1 MNFFKNVSINK
12 KLVLSFLFLAL
23 VPLVIV
29 GIYSTNILSSTL
41 KSHILKNEQNKV
53 ETKALA
59 VSGFLRGIETDLFV
73 LSNTTAL
80 ISLVEGIISEDPDEI
95 QFARD
100 ELGEFFKSFAESKK
114 IYMQVRFLGSDGKEV
129 VRVDSDGKTASIIS
143 EEKLQNKSKSSYFQN
158 TMKLNAREVYISPLN
173 LNKEKGKVQ
182 IPPKPVIRYAIPIFD
197 GGGKKQGI
205 VVLNVLAVNFL
216 SEYKKTDGGNIYLI
230 NSDGY
235 YLAHADQSK
244 EFGFMFNK
252 SGLTLAADYQSFGEK
267 IIAARKSGVIEDHPK
282 EILTYT
288 PIFPDKNNPR
298 VYWMAILGTDKSLV
312 FKPVNALKTTLIVI
326 ILVTAGIIGF
336 LSFYIARSISNPIN
350 NIIGELNESSDQV
363 SSASGQ
369 ISASSQELASGA
381 TEQAASL
388 QETSSALEE
397 MATQTNQNAENAE
410 NANHLAI
417 KTRTAAENG
426 AKSMADMQG
435 AMKEINNSSEKIS
448 KIIKVIEEIAF
459 QTNLLALNAAVEAAR
474 AGEAGKG
481 FAVVAEEVRN
491 LAQRSAT
498 AAKDTASLIEE
509 SVSRAENG
517 NKIVDQAGKVLTEI
531 VSNVKTMADLVSQIS
546 NASKEQADGVDQVN
560 KAVAQMDK
568 VTQSNASNAEETA
581 ASSEELAGQSE
592 GLKNIVTHLIKIVG
606 GTGDGSNHRPVVK
619 KATFAHQTRAGAL
632 NIQRHPAPVAKP
644 AAQRTLPG
652 SARKSKQVI
661 NPDVVIPM
669 DGDDFKDF

>member
-1 MNFFKNVSINK
+1 MGFFKNVSINK
-12 KLVLSFLFLAL
+12 KLTVSFLTLA
-23 VPLVIV
+23 VTPLIIV
-29 GIYSTNILSSTL
+29 GFYSINTLSSTL
-41 KSHILKNEQNKV
+41 KGYILTNEQNKV

-59 VSGFLRGIETDLFV
+59 VSGFLKGIETDLFV
-73 LSNTTAL
+73 LSSTTGL

-95 QFARD
+95 QFAQD
-100 ELGEFFKSFAESKK
+100 ELGEFFKFFAESKK

-129 VRVDSDGKTASIIS
+129 VRVDFDGKTASIIP
-143 EEKLQNKSKSSYFQN
+143 EGKLQNKSTSSYFQN

-182 IPPKPVIRYAIPIFD
+182 IPHKPVIRYAIPIFD
-197 GGGKKQGI
+197 GSGRKQGI

-216 SEYKKTDGGNIYLI
+216 SEYKKTVDGNIYLI

-235 YLAHADQSK
+235 YLAYPDQNK

-252 SGLTLAADYQSFGEK
+252 PGLTLTADYQSFEEK
-267 IIAARKSGVIEDHPK
+267 IIAARKSGVIENHPK

-288 PIFPDKNNPR
+288 SIFPDKNNPR

-326 ILVTAGIIGF
+326 ILVTAGIVGV

-369 ISASSQELASGA
+369 ISSSSQELAQGA
-381 TEQAASL
+381 TQQAASL
-388 QETSSALEE
+388 EETSSALEE
-397 MATQTNQNAENAE
+397 MAIQTNQNAENAS
-410 NANHLAI
+410 HLAI

-426 AKSMADMQG
+426 AKAMVDMQD

-517 NKIVDQAGKVLTEI
+517 NKIVDQAGKALTEI
-531 VSNVKTMADLVSQIS
+531 VSNVKTMTDLVSQIS
-546 NASKEQADGVDQVN
+546 NASKEQADGVSQVN
-560 KAVAQMDK
+560 KAVTQMDN

-592 GLKNIVTHLIKIVG
+592 GLKNIVDNLVKIVG
-606 GTGDGSNHRPVVK
+606 GTGDGSDHGPVMR
-619 KATFAHQTRAGAL
+619 KAPETRRKVPAAAV
-632 NIQRHPAPVAKP
+632 NVPKHPAPVAKP

-652 SARKSKQVI
+652 SAKKSKQVI

-669 DGDDFKDF
+669 GDDDFKDF